1 VIRPVPKDNGA
12 KQKRSKPL
20 GGAAVAAARP
30 VATKPLNLA
39 LQGGGAHGAFTW
51 GVLDRLLEDGRVGI
65 EGISGTSAGAINAAV
80 AADGFIKGGRDGAR
94 AALDHFWRLISEAAS
109 FSPLRPTL
117 FDQLRQD
124 WNMDQS
130 PTYIMFE
137 LVTRLLSPYELNP
150 FNLNPLRDIL
160 EATVDFEALRRND
173 KIQLFITATNVRS
186 GKVRVFD
193 TDEITV
199 DVLMASACLPLLFK
213 AVEIDGESY
222 WDGGYMGNPAIFPL
236 VYNCD
241 ARDVAIVQVN
251 PLTRLEVPTS
261 ARDILNRINEISFNS
276 TLMREMRALATVSK
290 FLRDGALD
298 EQRYKD
304 IYVHLIEAEADMRGL
319 GTSSKMN
326 ADFDFL
332 CYLRELGRAA
342 ATVWLES
349 VWDDLGVRSSVDVFE
364 KFL

>member
-1 VIRPVPKDNGA
+1 VPDTEGA
-12 KQKRSKPL
+12 SPKRSASASNRKM
-20 GGAAVAAARP
+20 V
-30 VATKPLNLA
+30 NLA

-51 GVLDRLLEDGRVGI
+51 GVLDRLLEDGRVGL
-65 EGISGTSAGAINAAV
+65 EGISGTSAGAMNAAV
-80 AADGFIKGGRDGAR
+80 VVDGFLKGGPDGAR
-94 AALDHFWRLISEAAS
+94 QALHDFWRLISEASS
-109 FSPLRPTL
+109 FSPLRPTM
-117 FDQLRQD
+117 FDQLRDD

-130 PTYIMFE
+130 PSYIVFD

-160 EATVDFEALRRND
+160 QATVDFEALRHNEM
-173 KIQLFITATNVRS
+173 IQLFITATNVRS

-193 TDEITV
+193 TDEISV
-199 DVLMASACLPLLFK
+199 DVLLASACLPILFK

-241 ARDVAIVQVN
+241 SRDVVIVQVN
-251 PLTRLEVPTS
+251 PLARVEVPVS

-298 EQRYKD
+298 EARYKD
-304 IYVHLIEAEADMRGL
+304 IHIHVIEHEAEMRRL

-326 ADFDFL
+326 ADFEFL
-332 CYLRELGRAA
+332 CYLRDLGRAA
-342 ATVWLES
+342 ADRWLPFA
-349 VWDDLGVRSSVDVFE
+349 WDDLGVRSSVDVFE

>member
-1 VIRPVPKDNGA
+1 MPKDNGA
-12 KQKRSKPL
+12 KPKPAKPT
-20 GGAAVAAARP
+20 GATARP
-30 VATKPLNLA
+30 APRVVDTKPLNLA

-51 GVLDRLLEDGRVGI
+51 GVLDRLLEDGRAAL

-80 AADGFIKGGRDGAR
+80 LADGFLKGGADGAR
-94 AALDHFWRLISEAAS
+94 EALGRFWRMISEATS

-130 PTYIMFE
+130 PNYILFD

-160 EATVDFEALRRND
+160 EATVDFEALRRNER
-173 KIQLFITATNVRS
+173 IHLFITATNVRS

-193 TDEITV
+193 TNEITV

-213 AVEIDGESY
+213 AVEIEGESY
-222 WDGGYMGNPAIFPL
+222 WDGGYMGNPALFPI
-236 VYNCD
+236 VYGCTS
-241 ARDVAIVQVN
+241 RDVAIVQVN
-251 PLTRLEVPTS
+251 PLTRLDVPTS

-290 FLRDGALD
+290 FLRDGSLD
-298 EQRYKD
+298 ERRYKD
-304 IYVHLIEAEADMRGL
+304 IHVHMIDAEAEMREL

-332 CYLRELGRAA
+332 CYLRDLGRAA
-342 ATVWLES
+342 ATIWLDDS
-349 VWDDLGVRSSVDVFE
+349 WDVVGVRSSIDVFE
-364 KFL
+364 RFL